1 MEVVQSC
8 APPETFDDIDGFDSP
23 IIPEGSDL
31 SCQSIIIRTNHP
43 AVASSPQ
50 NLCRVKAENAC
61 IPEGGTSPVLK
72 LCPQGLRS
80 ILNHLKVMRLSD
92 LHDFVHIAGM
102 AIEMDRDNPFCL
114 GCNSGLYL
122 VHINIK
128 IVCHVYQDRGRP
140 TLHDGPYGS
149 HKSMSHRNDF
159 VTGSESK
166 GTRRQIEGIRTRID
180 SNRIFR
186 PHIFGDPFLELLY
199 MPSQNK
205 NTTH

>member
-43 AVASSPQ
+43 SVASSPQ

-61 IPEGGTSPVLK
+61 IPGGGASLVLK
-72 LCPQGLRS
+72 LCPQGLCS
-80 ILNHLKVMRLSD
+80 ILNHLKTVPLGN
-92 LHDFVHIAGM
+92 LHDFAHIARM
-102 AIEMDRDNPFCL
+102 SVQMDRNDPFCSWSD
-114 GCNSGLYL
+114 GSFDL
-122 VHINIK
+122 VHIDIK
-128 IVCHVYQDRGRP
+128 IVCHVDQDRYGP

-159 VTGSESK
+159 ITGSESK
-166 GTRRQIEGIRTRID
+166 GPRRQTAGISPRID
-180 SNRIFR
+180 
-186 PHIFGDPFLELLY
+186 
-199 MPSQNK
+199 
-205 NTTH
+205 